1 MERTEIIKERMI
13 KLSDII
19 LEQNGKPKAVIMA
32 GGAGTGKSY
41 LLNQL
46 GLEGLKQYNPDTY
59 VEDPKHPYFNNLSA
73 ASGQVDKD
81 VVAASEKG
89 ESFIWDTT
97 ASNPSK
103 VRDLLAKGYDVFM
116 VMVYT
121 HPMISFISNF
131 SRDRK
136 LPRASVFSTWKSVY
150 KLLETYQDLLGDNF
164 ALYVNLREGKFD
176 KEIADFNQAAQKG
189 AQGIEDYLQ
198 SYMEANGGREAF
210 KSTFSK
216 PFKLPNDLEKEFR
229 ALAANTSADLEDES
243 TYKALAKD
251 FQKYHHHFQSGK
263 YGADRIQDKYD
274 KLIVTRDK
282 NAERALGDLGDISQ
296 TLFDP
301 TFQELLKSS
310 SVKEIDTK
318 VQAFLA

>member
-1 MERTEIIKERMI
+1 MI

-19 LEQNGKPKAVIMA
+19 LEQNGKPKAIVMA
-32 GGAGTGKSY
+32 GGAGAGKSY

-46 GLEGLKQYNPDTY
+46 GLEGLKNYNPDTY
-59 VEDPKHPYFNNLSA
+59 VEDENHPFFNNLSA

-81 VVAASEKG
+81 VKAASEKG

-116 VMVYT
+116 VMIYT
-121 HPMISFISNF
+121 HPMISFIGNF
-131 SRDRK
+131 SRERRIPK
-136 LPRASVFSTWKSVY
+136 ASVFSTWRAVY
-150 KLLETYQDLLGDNF
+150 KLIDDYKNLLGDNF
-164 ALYVNLREGKFD
+164 ALFVNLREGKYD
-176 KEIADFNQAAQKG
+176 KEVADFNKAAEKG

-198 SYMEANGGREAF
+198 SYMEAHGGREAF

-216 PFKLPNDLEKEFR
+216 PFKLPDDLEKEFR

-243 TYKALAKD
+243 TYKQLAKD
-251 FQKYHHHFQSGK
+251 FEKYHHHFQSGK

-274 KLIVTRDK
+274 KLLVTREK
-282 NAERALGDLGDISQ
+282 LAQNALGDLESIADM
-296 TLFDP
+296 LFDP

-310 SVKEIDTK
+310 SVKEIDSRI
-318 VQAFLA
+318 QRFLA

>member
-1 MERTEIIKERMI
+1 MI

-19 LEQNGKPKAVIMA
+19 LEQNGKPKAIVMA
-32 GGAGTGKSY
+32 GGAGAGKSY

-46 GLEGLKQYNPDTY
+46 GLEGLKNYNPDTY
-59 VEDPKHPYFNNLSA
+59 VEDENHRFFNNLSA

-81 VVAASEKG
+81 VVAASDRG

-103 VRDLLAKGYDVFM
+103 VRDLLSKGYDVFM

-121 HPMISFISNF
+121 HPMISFLGNF
-131 SRDRK
+131 SRDRRIPK
-136 LPRASVFSTWKSVY
+136 ASVFSTWKSVY
-150 KLLETYQDLLGDNF
+150 KLIDEYQNLLGNNF
-164 ALYVNLREGKFD
+164 ALFVNLRGGKYD
-176 KEIADFNQAAQKG
+176 KEVADFNKAAEKG
-189 AQGIEDYLQ
+189 AEGIEDYLQ
-198 SYMEANGGREAF
+198 SYMEAHGGREAF

-216 PFKLPNDLEKEFR
+216 PFKLPDDLEKEFR
-229 ALAANTSADLEDES
+229 ALAANTTVDLEDES
-243 TYKALAKD
+243 AYKQLAKD

-274 KLIVTRDK
+274 KLLVTREK
-282 NAERALGDLGDISQ
+282 LAQTALGDLGTIADM
-296 TLFDP
+296 LFDP

-310 SVKEIDTK
+310 SVKEIDSRI
-318 VQAFLA
+318 QRFLA

>member
-1 MERTEIIKERMI
+1 MI

-19 LEQNGKPKAVIMA
+19 LEQNGKPKAIVMA
-32 GGAGTGKSY
+32 GGAGAGKSF
-41 LLNQL
+41 LLSQL

-59 VEDPKHPYFNNLSA
+59 VEDENHPFFNNLSA

-81 VVAASEKG
+81 VAAASEKG

-116 VMVYT
+116 VMIYT
-121 HPMISFISNF
+121 HPMISFIGNF
-131 SRDRK
+131 SRERRIPK
-136 LPRASVFSTWKSVY
+136 AGVFSTWKNVY
-150 KLLETYQDLLGDNF
+150 KLIDDYQNLLGDNF
-164 ALYVNLREGKFD
+164 ALFVNLRGGKYD
-176 KEIADFNQAAQKG
+176 KEVADFNKAAEKG

-216 PFKLPNDLEKEFR
+216 PFKLPDDLEKEFR
-229 ALAANTSADLEDES
+229 ALAANTTVDLEDES
-243 TYKALAKD
+243 AYKQLAKD
-251 FQKYHHHFQSGK
+251 FEKYHHHFQSGK

-274 KLIVTRDK
+274 KLLDTRDK
-282 NAERALGDLGDISQ
+282 LAQNALGDLESIAGM
-296 TLFDP
+296 LFDT

-310 SVKEIDTK
+310 SVKEIDSRI
-318 VQAFLA
+318 QRFLA

>member
-1 MERTEIIKERMI
+1 MI

-19 LEQNGKPKAVIMA
+19 LEQTGKPKAVVMA
-32 GGAGTGKSY
+32 GGAGAGKSY

-46 GLEGLKQYNPDTY
+46 GLEGLKNYNPDTY
-59 VEDPKHPYFNNLSA
+59 VEDENHPFFNNLSA
-73 ASGQVDKD
+73 ASSQVDKD
-81 VVAASEKG
+81 VKAASETG

-121 HPMISFISNF
+121 HPMISFLANF
-131 SRDRK
+131 SRDRRIPK
-136 LPRASVFSTWKSVY
+136 ASVFSTWKSVY
-150 KLLETYQDLLGDNF
+150 KLLDDYQNLLGDNF
-164 ALYVNLREGKFD
+164 ALFVNLRGGKYD
-176 KEIADFNQAAQKG
+176 KEVADFNKAAEKG

-198 SYMEANGGREAF
+198 SYMEAHGGREAF
-210 KSTFSK
+210 KSTFNK
-216 PFKLPNDLEKEFR
+216 PFKLPDDLEKEFR
-229 ALAANTSADLEDES
+229 NLAANTTADLEDES

-274 KLIVTRDK
+274 KLLVTKDK
-282 NAERALGDLGDISQ
+282 LAQTALADLGDISQ

-301 TFQELLKSS
+301 NFQDLLKSS
-310 SVKEIDTK
+310 SVKEIDSK
-318 VQAFLA
+318 LQRFLA

>member
-1 MERTEIIKERMI
+1 MI

-19 LEQNGKPKAVIMA
+19 LEQTGKPKAVVMA
-32 GGAGTGKSY
+32 GGAGAGKSY

-46 GLEGLKQYNPDTY
+46 GLEGLKNYNPDTY
-59 VEDPKHPYFNNLSA
+59 VEDENHPFFNNLSA

-81 VVAASEKG
+81 VKAASETG

-121 HPMISFISNF
+121 HPMISFLANF
-131 SRDRK
+131 SRNRRIPK
-136 LPRASVFSTWKSVY
+136 AGVFSTWKSVY
-150 KLLETYQDLLGDNF
+150 KLIDDYQNLLGDNF
-164 ALYVNLREGKFD
+164 TLFVNLRGGKYD
-176 KEIADFNQAAQKG
+176 KEVADFNKAAEKG

-198 SYMEANGGREAF
+198 SYMEAHGGREAF

-216 PFKLPNDLEKEFR
+216 PFKLPDDLEKEFR
-229 ALAANTSADLEDES
+229 TLAANTSADLEDES

-274 KLIVTRDK
+274 KLLVTKDK
-282 NAERALGDLGDISQ
+282 LAQNALVDLGDISQ

-301 TFQELLKSS
+301 NFQDLLKSS
-310 SVKEIDTK
+310 SVKEIDSNL
-318 VQAFLA
+318 QRFLA

>member
-1 MERTEIIKERMI
+1 MI

-19 LEQNGKPKAVIMA
+19 LEQTGKPKAVVMA
-32 GGAGTGKSY
+32 GGAGAGKSY

-46 GLEGLKQYNPDTY
+46 GLEGLKNYNPDTY
-59 VEDPKHPYFNNLSA
+59 VEDENHPFFNNLSA

-81 VVAASEKG
+81 VKTASETG

-121 HPMISFISNF
+121 HPMVSFLANF
-131 SRDRK
+131 SRDRRIPK
-136 LPRASVFSTWKSVY
+136 AGVFSTWKSVY
-150 KLLETYQDLLGDNF
+150 KLIDDYQNLLGDNF
-164 ALYVNLREGKFD
+164 ALFVNLRGGKYD
-176 KEIADFNQAAQKG
+176 KEVADFNKAAEKG

-198 SYMEANGGREAF
+198 SYMEAHGGREAF

-229 ALAANTSADLEDES
+229 TLAANTSADLEDES

-274 KLIVTRDK
+274 KLLVTKDK
-282 NAERALGDLGDISQ
+282 LAQNALADLGDISQ

-301 TFQELLKSS
+301 NFQDLLKSS
-310 SVKEIDTK
+310 SVKEIDSK
-318 VQAFLA
+318 IQRFLA

>member
-41 LLNQL
+41 LLKQL
-46 GLEGLKQYNPDTY
+46 GLEGLKQYNPDKY
-59 VEDPKHPYFNNLSA
+59 VEDPDHPYFNNLSA

-136 LPRASVFSTWKSVY
+136 IPRASVFSTWKSVY

-198 SYMEANGGREAF
+198 AYMEANGGREAF

-274 KLIVTRDK
+274 KLLVTREK
-282 NAERALGDLGDISQ
+282 LAQNALVDLGDISQ

-301 TFQELLKSS
+301 TFQKLLQHSTP
-310 SVKEIDTK
+310 KEIDQK

>member
-1 MERTEIIKERMI
+1 MI

-19 LEQNGKPKAVIMA
+19 LEQTGKPKAVVMA
-32 GGAGTGKSY
+32 GGAGAGKSY

-46 GLEGLKQYNPDTY
+46 GLEGLKNYNPDTY
-59 VEDPKHPYFNNLSA
+59 VEDENHPFFNNLSA

-81 VVAASEKG
+81 VKAASEKG

-121 HPMISFISNF
+121 HPMISFLANF
-131 SRDRK
+131 SRDRRIPK
-136 LPRASVFSTWKSVY
+136 AGVFSTWKSVY
-150 KLLETYQDLLGDNF
+150 KLIDDYQNLLGDNF
-164 ALYVNLREGKFD
+164 ALFVNLRGGKYD
-176 KEIADFNQAAQKG
+176 KEVADFNKAAEKG

-198 SYMEANGGREAF
+198 SYMEAHGGREAF

-216 PFKLPNDLEKEFR
+216 PFKLPDDLEKEFR
-229 ALAANTSADLEDES
+229 TLAANTSADLEDES

-274 KLIVTRDK
+274 KLLVTKDK
-282 NAERALGDLGDISQ
+282 LAQNALADLGDISQ

-301 TFQELLKSS
+301 NFQDLLKSS
-310 SVKEIDTK
+310 SVKEIDSK
-318 VQAFLA
+318 IQRFLA

>member
-1 MERTEIIKERMI
+1 MI

-19 LEQNGKPKAVIMA
+19 LEQSGKPKAIVMA
-32 GGAGTGKSY
+32 GGAGAGKSY

-46 GLEGLKQYNPDTY
+46 GLEGLKNYNPDTY
-59 VEDPKHPYFNNLSA
+59 VEDENHPFFNNLSA

-81 VVAASEKG
+81 VEAASEKG

-116 VMVYT
+116 VMIYT
-121 HPMISFISNF
+121 HPMISFIGNF
-131 SRDRK
+131 SRDRRIPK
-136 LPRASVFSTWKSVY
+136 AGVFLTWKNVY
-150 KLLETYQDLLGDNF
+150 KLIDDYQNLLGDNF
-164 ALYVNLREGKFD
+164 ALFVNLREGKYD
-176 KEIADFNQAAQKG
+176 KEVADFNKAAEKG
-189 AQGIEDYLQ
+189 AEGIEDYLQ
-198 SYMEANGGREAF
+198 SYMEAHGGREAF

-216 PFKLPNDLEKEFR
+216 PFKLPDDLEKEFR
-229 ALAANTSADLEDES
+229 ALAANTTVDLEDES
-243 TYKALAKD
+243 AYKQLAKD

-274 KLIVTRDK
+274 KLLVTREK
-282 NAERALGDLGDISQ
+282 LAQNALGDLESIADM
-296 TLFDP
+296 LFDS

-310 SVKEIDTK
+310 SVKEIDSRI
-318 VQAFLA
+318 QRFLA

>member
-1 MERTEIIKERMI
+1 MI

-41 LLNQL
+41 LLKQL
-46 GLEGLKQYNPDTY
+46 GLEGLKLYNPDTY
-59 VEDPKHPYFNNLSA
+59 VEDPDHPYFNNLSS
-73 ASGQVDKD
+73 ASAQANRD
-81 VVAASEKG
+81 VVAASAKG
-89 ESFIWDTT
+89 ESFVWDTT
-97 ASNPSK
+97 ASNPAK
-103 VRDLLAKGYDVFM
+103 VRDLLTRGYDVFM

-136 LPRASVFSTWKSVY
+136 LPRASVFSTWKNVY
-150 KLLETYQDLLGDNF
+150 KLIDDYQNLLGDNF
-164 ALYVNLREGKFD
+164 ALYVNLREGKFN
-176 KEIADFNQAAQKG
+176 KEIANFNQAAQKG

-198 SYMEANGGREAF
+198 AYMEANGGREAF
-210 KSTFSK
+210 KSTFST
-216 PFKLPNDLEKEFR
+216 PFKLPDDLEKEFR

-274 KLIVTRDK
+274 KLLVTRDK

-310 SVKEIDTK
+310 SVKEIDSRI
-318 VQAFLA
+318 QRFLA